1 MGDIKI
7 TFNSGFEDIGENLIK
22 ARQENEE
29 KKKESLF
36 DKYQRERKE
45 KRRERKQREKE
56 KKEIDEQIQYQ
67 KPVEGDKNKSK
78 KRQKLANIISKDAA
92 KADELDL
99 LVNSN
104 IVTEEFKPNPKDK
117 RFKAIYENSAYNMD
131 PTNKDYSKIGKTF
144 IHEQAK
150 RRRFNE

>member
-67 KPVEGDKNKSK
+67 KPVEVGKNK
-78 KRQKLANIISKDAA
+78 KRQKLDKIISKDAA

-99 LVNSN
+99 LVNSDM
-104 IVTEEFKPNPKDK
+104 VTEEFKPNPKDK

-144 IHEQAK
+144 IHEQTK
-150 RRRFNE
+150 RRRFDE

>member
-67 KPVEGDKNKSK
+67 KPVEVGKNKSK

-104 IVTEEFKPNPKDK
+104 IVTEEFKPNPSDK
-117 RFKAIYENSAYNMD
+117 RFKAIYENSAYMD
-131 PTNKDYSKIGKTF
+131 PTNKDYSKIGKTTF
-144 IHEQAK
+144 FQ
-150 RRRFNE
+150 FLNNPCL